1 MGRRA
6 IPITLSEA
14 DRAELLRRCNLR
26 KGPQDACLRA
36 EIILACAAG
45 ESGND
50 IAQRLGTSKDVVSR
64 WRKRFFKLGLL
75 GLNDEPRSGRP
86 RTISDEQ
93 VQQVV
98 NQVLQSKPD
107 DANHWSTRRMSRESG
122 LSAASVMRIWHAFG
136 IKPCLEKTFKLSTD
150 PLFVD
155 KVHDIVGLY
164 LNPPERALVLC
175 VDEKSQIQA
184 LNRTQPGSPL
194 SPGNPATRTHDYKRY
209 GTTSLFA
216 ALDVAT
222 GEVIGRL
229 NASIAVL
236 NSSPFSRKLTR
247 RCPLICRFTSSWTIT
262 QRIKPRRSE
271 CGSLLDLATTST
283 SHRHRRR
290 RRRPG

>member
-247 RCPLICRFTSSWTIT
+247 RCLLICRFTSSWTIT